1 MACYA
6 TLNLLACNYTTR
18 KAACG
23 SNDKT
28 TKETKPRKQLLSSYI
43 FSPRLHVI
51 CLLGRRKKLV
61 YLIILRL
68 SSRICSQLLEDRKTR
83 CQKRCFYWRPNCS
96 LFTTVAA
103 IRQNAETLIKLHSI
117 SKKGRCRN
125 SFLFGKALL
134 PLRNK
139 NGRNSIAEV
148 KEAKRKKGFW
158 ARSKREQ
165 GGWEVFFAVEKALQA
180 CLLAFLPKVLLK
192 AHRSEEAKAPLLLFL
207 FRVEER
213 KAKASLTC
221 PTPFFGIF
229 VNLCVSHLL
238 LRFSSIVPP
247 CNGVSFMMQHIA
259 SS

>member
-1 MACYA
+1 MLPSICSLVI
-6 TLNLLACNYTTR
+6 TRHVKLLVVLM
-18 KAACG
+18 
-23 SNDKT
+23 
-28 TKETKPRKQLLSSYI
+28 TKPRRKPSLESSLSSYI

-117 SKKGRCRN
+117 SKKKGRRRSRN